1 MTHADE
7 IAHLKLEVQQRDA
20 IIASLRASLDDAYRE
35 VARFS
40 GEKRARDEVIHDAI
54 EVLGRLHRQ
63 EAGE

>member
-40 GEKRARDEVIHDAI
+40 GEKRARDEVIHEAI

-63 EAGE
+63 EAGK

>member
-1 MTHADE
+1 MSDTAE
-7 IAHLKLEVQQRDA
+7 VERLKLDLQQRDA

-54 EVLGRLHRQ
+54 ATLERLHRQ
-63 EAGE
+63 EAGK